1 MRKKIKCQIIIFSI
15 LWEVWLKVSAFYE
28 KKTVWFVCFFAFA
41 KTPKRL
47 WKYVSPNQNIVYPL
61 IEISGTKR
69 LMKIIVLFTLLY
81 SCNFFKSMDFLL
93 FSKNKNHEKD
103 WATKPNKTWKPVS
116 CILCMYYSWHVSM
129 NDAGLW
135 EMWRRLGTTKSM
147 QHFGQE
153 SNQVLV

>member
-1 MRKKIKCQIIIFSI
+1 MFFKTINSLVFMKK
-15 LWEVWLKVSAFYE
+15 
-28 KKTVWFVCFFAFA
+28 
-41 KTPKRL
+41 KRL
-47 WKYVSPNQNIVYPL
+47 RNKAYRHRDQIWKLSIYFLSSTIADDMIVIYFSRYY
-61 IEISGTKR
+61 EYYFFDKDHISKR
-69 LMKIIVLFTLLY
+69 TFWCSFIRRKG
-81 SCNFFKSMDFLL
+81 
-93 FSKNKNHEKD
+93 KNLDKD
-103 WATKPNKTWKPVS
+103 WVTKSNKTWKPVS